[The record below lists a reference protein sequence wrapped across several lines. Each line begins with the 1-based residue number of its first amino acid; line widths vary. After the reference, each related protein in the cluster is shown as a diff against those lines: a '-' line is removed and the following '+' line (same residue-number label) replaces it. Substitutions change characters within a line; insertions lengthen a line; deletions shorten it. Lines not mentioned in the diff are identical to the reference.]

1 MKINKLNNFN
11 NDVIFVDGLWGSGKS
26 LLSPLL
32 ACLEDFEKPV
42 IKPIFD
48 QLSVLL
54 NHKKISNEVA
64 DALFKSNID
73 QLIYEIQLGREVNFS
88 LFDDTG
94 LLKNPNAF
102 YNLIKLF
109 QRDIDYNS
117 NSFKRKGI
125 ILLTHKILMGS
136 NLLFTECDFKIKI
149 IEVVRHPLYVYDHW
163 LNYLNRFEDKKI
175 FELSYYFEGV
185 RVPWFAKE
193 WLEDYHEYN
202 IYDKTL
208 FSIIYTYNILFEN
221 LLSQKNTRN
230 VLVISFESIIF
241 DTNNIMDKISKFAS
255 RKFTSSIK
263 KTLKKQ
269 RIPRKTLSSGLGKT
283 KYGFNEGSSDEEKDY
298 KEKWNF
304 IKLNCNTDLVNE
316 FKSLIN
322 KYNRFFPS
330 KLNYMNKNSLNE
342 N

>member
-11 NDVIFVDGLWGSGKS
+11 NDVIIVDGLWGSGKS
-26 LLSPLL
+26 LISPLL

-54 NHKKISNEVA
+54 NQKKISNEA
-64 DALFKSNID
+64 AGALFKSNID
-73 QLIYEIQLGREVNFS
+73 QLIYEIQLGREVNFR

-94 LLKNPNAF
+94 LLMNPNAF

-109 QRDIDYNS
+109 KKDIDYNS

-175 FELSYYFEGV
+175 LELSYYSKGQ
-185 RVPWFAKE
+185 RAPWFAQD
-193 WLEDYHEYN
+193 WLEEYYEYN

-208 FSIIYTYNILFEN
+208 YSIIYTYNILFEN
-221 LLSQKNTRN
+221 LLSQKNSRN

-241 DTNNIMDKISKFAS
+241 DTNNVMDKISSFAS

-263 KTLKKQ
+263 K
-269 RIPRKTLSSGLGKT
+269 P
-283 KYGFNEGSSDEEKDY
+283 
-298 KEKWNF
+298 
-304 IKLNCNTDLVNE
+304 
-316 FKSLIN
+316 
-322 KYNRFFPS
+322 
-330 KLNYMNKNSLNE
+330 
-342 N
+342 